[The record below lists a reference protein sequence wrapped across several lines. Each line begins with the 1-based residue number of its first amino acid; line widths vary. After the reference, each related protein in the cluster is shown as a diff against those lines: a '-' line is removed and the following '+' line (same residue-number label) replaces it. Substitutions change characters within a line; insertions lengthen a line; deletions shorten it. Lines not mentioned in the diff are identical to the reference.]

1 MSQRTQRKNGGVGRE
16 KLATEVQTKEFNKPL
31 VQWGLAT
38 VVAVIGVALVVVVV
52 GLVYSRWLS
61 ATQWDADEGI
71 QLVQAQL
78 MGQGYRLYSD
88 IWLDQPPGVPLSLL
102 AGFRVFGESVES
114 GRLVVLLYGLL
125 GLAAVASLAAGI
137 CVSARRDR
145 ITGTYL
151 TGFQNLSGLLN
162 PGIAAVAAPLL
173 MALAPNFFWLARS
186 VSHDIPSVSLAT
198 LAVALALI
206 YGHTGRARW
215 LFLAGVFLSG
225 GLWLKLTA
233 ALYSAP
239 LAAFALPGVWRAP
252 NRVREAGRGMAALA
266 VGLLL
271 VGAPFLLFFDVRGFM
286 AQALATP
293 LAARD
298 VWPNRTPEYAQW
310 LLEYMTVENLGVTAL
325 AVVGAWTLLRRRSY
339 AGLVMLG
346 WLALTALVLVN
357 QRPLFAKHHF
367 MLFLFPLVALA
378 AVGVAGVWD
387 SLRAPRQSGAVSVAV
402 TLAALALI
410 AVRAPGQASDLGD
423 LIDPG
428 PYRSLLAAADWV
440 KTHTTPTDIIV
451 ADPPMIAFRAGRTQI
466 PWLAAQSSKR
476 IETGQLT
483 NEEAIA
489 TVAKYNPPAI
499 VLWNGRLDRLD
510 GYMAWIKARYVPAM
524 REKDRVLY
532 RRFDPAEIQHPQS
545 ARLGDAAD
553 LLGYALATDG
563 KKVNLTLYSRAIAGQ
578 DIDYTV
584 FAHLVDASGKGY
596 GQSDGQP
603 EHGVSPASTWDPGQI
618 IVDERSITLP
628 PDAPSELWLQVGMYD
643 LASGARLPVTV
654 DGQRVEGDYVQLATP
669 VPHP

>member
-1 MSQRTQRKNGGVGRE
+1 V
-16 KLATEVQTKEFNKPL
+16 KPDAQIL
-31 VQWGLAT
+31 EISAVVFFA
-38 VVAVIGVALVVVVV
+38 VVAIV
-52 GLVYSRWLS
+52 GFATDS
-61 ATQWDADEGI
+61 ATFHKYDS
-71 QLVQAQL
+71 V
-78 MGQGYRLYSD
+78 
-88 IWLDQPPGVPLSLL
+88 LS
-102 AGFRVFGESVES
+102 F
-114 GRLVVLLYGLL
+114 
-125 GLAAVASLAAGI
+125 
-137 CVSARRDR
+137 
-145 ITGTYL
+145 
-151 TGFQNLSGLLN
+151 
-162 PGIAAVAAPLL
+162 
-173 MALAPNFFWLARS
+173 
-186 VSHDIPSVSLAT
+186 
-198 LAVALALI
+198 
-206 YGHTGRARW
+206 
-215 LFLAGVFLSG
+215 
-225 GLWLKLTA
+225 
-233 ALYSAP
+233 
-239 LAAFALPGVWRAP
+239 
-252 NRVREAGRGMAALA
+252 
-266 VGLLL
+266 
-271 VGAPFLLFFDVRGFM
+271 
-286 AQALATP
+286 
-293 LAARD
+293 
-298 VWPNRTPEYAQW
+298 
-310 LLEYMTVENLGVTAL
+310 
-325 AVVGAWTLLRRRSY
+325 
-339 AGLVMLG
+339 G
-346 WLALTALVLVN
+346 WLALTAWVSLAIGK
-357 QRPLFAKHHF
+357 PFTEGIAKREV
-367 MLFLFPLVALA
+367 PQEYWGT

-643 LASGARLPVTV
+643 LASGARLPVVV
-654 DGQRVEGDYVQLATP
+654 DGQRVAGDQLRLATP
-669 VPHP
+669 VMK